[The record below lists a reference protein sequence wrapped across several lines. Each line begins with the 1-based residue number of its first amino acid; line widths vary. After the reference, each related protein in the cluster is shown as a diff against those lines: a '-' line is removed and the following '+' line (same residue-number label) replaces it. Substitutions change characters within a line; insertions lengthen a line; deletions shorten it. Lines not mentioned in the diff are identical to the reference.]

1 MAFSNGV
8 AHASTGSNPVC
19 DRVGKSIQVSSGAM
33 MYCFGPQASAPT
45 SAGAFTAERSF
56 SSNVNAANPAED
68 VADNGTRAYG
78 QSEVSV
84 GGEGA
89 YVVEA
94 WNDSTGF
101 FQTTCD
107 ALYKEELTGYGF
119 SANGGKSF
127 TDRGG
132 LVNSN
137 CADGSR
143 FFGDPSVEVLVS
155 GGHTYFYISSLYFNA
170 PENGIDIAMDVC
182 VASGT
187 GSAATLSCQGPV
199 IIAPA
204 GPDGFLD
211 KDFLAV
217 DRAHKKLY
225 ASYTNFSGV
234 GGDVIQLSSCDL
246 TSPASPVCG
255 PPQTVFASTDCAE
268 EEGAYPAVDEQT
280 GDVYVAWEHNWAT
293 NLFGC
298 ADPVQEMV
306 AYLPGGS
313 APTAFTSVPVIAM
326 DSAFVPGY
334 NRFPMNDFPRIATSP
349 AYGTVTI
356 VWNDARYH
364 PAGDILLQ
372 SFHLGSL
379 AAVQSA
385 PIRVNANSGGWHL
398 LPALRYSTSTGKL
411 DISYY
416 ERTSANTAITNVDA
430 TLNVVPTA
438 VATPSGEV
446 LVTTQATDWQ
456 NVSSDIV
463 PNFGDY
469 TDNYIIGKTSYPYTG
484 GKVYIAWSDGRL
496 GLPQPF
502 EAFHSVS

>member
-1 MAFSNGV
+1 
-8 AHASTGSNPVC
+8 
-19 DRVGKSIQVSSGAM
+19 
-33 MYCFGPQASAPT
+33 
-45 SAGAFTAERSF
+45 
-56 SSNVNAANPAED
+56 
-68 VADNGTRAYG
+68 
-78 QSEVSV
+78 
-84 GGEGA
+84 
-89 YVVEA
+89 
-94 WNDSTGF
+94 
-101 FQTTCD
+101 
-107 ALYKEELTGYGF
+107 
-119 SANGGKSF
+119 
-127 TDRGG
+127 
-132 LVNSN
+132 
-137 CADGSR
+137 
-143 FFGDPSVEVLVS
+143 
-155 GGHTYFYISSLYFNA
+155 
-170 PENGIDIAMDVC
+170 
-182 VASGT
+182 
-187 GSAATLSCQGPV
+187 
-199 IIAPA
+199 
-204 GPDGFLD
+204 
-211 KDFLAV
+211 
-217 DRAHKKLY
+217 
-225 ASYTNFSGV
+225 
-234 GGDVIQLSSCDL
+234 
-246 TSPASPVCG
+246 
-255 PPQTVFASTDCAE
+255 
-268 EEGAYPAVDEQT
+268 
-280 GDVYVAWEHNWAT
+280 
-293 NLFGC
+293 
-298 ADPVQEMV
+298 
-306 AYLPGGS
+306 
-313 APTAFTSVPVIAM
+313 
-326 DSAFVPGY
+326 
-334 NRFPMNDFPRIATSP
+334 
-349 AYGTVTI
+349 VTI